1 MEISPLSLRLIFI
14 TNLWPAELSEMQNY
28 AYWGANFCLGMHQF
42 YNARVLRTHVF
53 LIGTCQNSV
62 ADRKIHNT
70 GDQKLLLLPCYAY
83 QAAGD
88 VTHCRS
94 VLTIELQRF
103 TEIV

>member
-1 MEISPLSLRLIFI
+1 M
-14 TNLWPAELSEMQNY
+14 
-28 AYWGANFCLGMHQF
+28 
-42 YNARVLRTHVF
+42 HVF
-53 LIGTCQNSV
+53 LIVMCQNSV
-62 ADRKIHNT
+62 ADGKIHNT
-70 GDQKLLLLPCYAY
+70 GDQKLLPLPRYAY